1 MDFLFFGANLV
12 SGTTSYVRRKINITF
27 GIGTGNGG
35 EGTPTTLT
43 VKGLRVSVEITKN
56 PTVIPEC
63 SVRIRGLTEAHMN
76 ALSTL
81 GMLPSEQRLNTI
93 VIQAGDDT
101 SGMFQV
107 YSGVVQKGWV
117 DHSAD
122 PDTVFYVV
130 GNSGAFAAVNPAK
143 PSSFTGDT
151 DVAQVMSGLAAAM
164 KLRLENNGVSVILP
178 HPYFPGTLLQQ
189 VQRAAEAANIN
200 WIIDNGILAIWPL
213 GNSRTSS
220 GPAPL
225 ISPQTGMIGYP
236 AYTSTGVAVR
246 ALFSPSIRVGEL
258 IQVQSSLTPACGQ
271 WVAMLI
277 KYTLE
282 SEMPSGAWFQ
292 EMLCVRPWLVP
303 FGVVASAAP

>member
-1 MDFLFFGANLV
+1 LLSGADVV
-12 SGTTSYVRRKINITF
+12 SGVTSYVRRRIDLTF

-35 EGTPTTLT
+35 EGTPTTFT

-63 SVRIRGLTEAHMN
+63 SVRVRGLTEAHMN

-81 GMLPSEQRLNTI
+81 GMLPTAQRRNTI
-93 VIQAGDDT
+93 TIQAGDDT
-101 SGMFQV
+101 SGMFQI
-107 YSGVVQKGWV
+107 YSGTIQQGWV

-122 PDTVFYVV
+122 PDTVFNVV
-130 GNSGAFAAVNPAK
+130 GNAAAFVAVNPAA
-143 PSSFTGDT
+143 PSSFTSNT
-151 DVAQVMSGLAAAM
+151 DVAQVMSGLASAM
-164 KLRLENNGVSVILP
+164 GLQFENGGVSVILA

-213 GNSRTSS
+213 GASRVSS
-220 GPAPL
+220 GSAPL
-225 ISPQTGMIGYP
+225 ISPQTGMAGYP

-246 ALFSPSIRVGEL
+246 ALFNPSIRPGAS

-271 WVAMLI
+271 WTAMLI

-282 SEMPSGAWFQ
+282 SETPSGAWFQ

-303 FGVVASAAP
+303 AGVIASPSS